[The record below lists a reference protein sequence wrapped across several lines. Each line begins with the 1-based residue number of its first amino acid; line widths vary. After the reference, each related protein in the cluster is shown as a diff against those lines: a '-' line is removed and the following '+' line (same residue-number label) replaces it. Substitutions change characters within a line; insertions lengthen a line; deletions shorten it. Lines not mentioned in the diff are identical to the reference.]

1 MKLTIIIPVFNE
13 KKTINHIVSKVISVK
28 NLKKEIII
36 VDDYST
42 DGTREIIRRMN
53 SKYIKKKI
61 FHTRNFGKGG
71 AIKSAQKY
79 IKGDI
84 VIIQDADLE
93 YDPNDYKKL
102 LKPFE
107 KKNIQV
113 VYGSRVL
120 NKKKFLISKGF
131 WVNFRVFANQVLT
144 IYSNLFNNQKL
155 TDAHTCYKLVRS
167 DLFKKIK
174 LIENDFAFCPEL
186 TTKISNK
193 KIPII
198 EIPISYNGRSY
209 KEGKK
214 ISLPDAFR
222 ALYVVAKY
230 KIIK

>member
-36 VDDYST
+36 VDDHST

-61 FHTRNFGKGG
+61 FHKRNFGKGG

>member
-36 VDDYST
+36 VDDHST

-61 FHTRNFGKGG
+61 FHKRNFGKGG

-93 YDPNDYKKL
+93 YNPNDYKKL

-222 ALYVVAKY
+222 AFYVVAKY

>member
-61 FHTRNFGKGG
+61 FHRRNFGKGG

>member
-36 VDDYST
+36 VDDHST

-61 FHTRNFGKGG
+61 FHKRNFGKGG

-102 LKPFE
+102 LKPFK
-107 KKNIQV
+107 KKNTQV

-120 NKKKFLISKGF
+120 NKKKFLMYKGF

-198 EIPISYNGRSY
+198 EIPISYNGRTY

-230 KIIK
+230 KIIN